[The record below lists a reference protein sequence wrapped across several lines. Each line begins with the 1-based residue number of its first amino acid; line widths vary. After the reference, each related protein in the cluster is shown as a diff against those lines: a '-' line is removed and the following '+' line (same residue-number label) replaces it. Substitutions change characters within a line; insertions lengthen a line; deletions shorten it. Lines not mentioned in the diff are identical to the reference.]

1 MRPGAGTMACLLRWG
16 AEEML
21 AQGHVGSLLFKAAFR
36 SFNSTS
42 PLGPSGLILSIFSS
56 AFVFLASEGGS
67 PHLHDSVQ
75 LLVCIFLFFV
85 FFFFF
90 SWHTTS
96 SVVRQKKFCNQE
108 DGCLYLI
115 LELLLNTVNVP
126 SDFI

>member
-75 LLVCIFLFFV
+75 LLVCIFLFF
-85 FFFFF
+85 FFPG
-90 SWHTTS
+90 TQQ
-96 SVVRQKKFCNQE
+96 VVWSGRKSFAIRKMDVC
-108 DGCLYLI
+108 
-115 LELLLNTVNVP
+115 T
-126 SDFI
+126 